1 MSYEVSFP
9 RLVRVGGGA
18 ISEVADIVVQLG
30 ITRPF
35 VVTDAFLKNSGLLD
49 KVVDILATAG
59 IVAGSFAETVA
70 DPTTASVATAMQ
82 AAADHNAD
90 GIIALGGGS
99 PIDTAKAM
107 AVLAKYPGQMHELK
121 APVSYNGPAL
131 PVVAIPTTAGTGSET
146 TRFTVIT
153 DSRTGEKML
162 CAGGSYMPEAAIVDY
177 ELTTTMPPRLT
188 ADTGIDALTH
198 AIEAYVS
205 TKANPISDAL
215 ALRAIALIGRNL
227 RRVYTDADHIARDEM
242 MTAATLAGMAFSNS
256 SVALVHG
263 MSRPL
268 GAHFHIAHGLANA
281 MLFAE
286 VTAFS
291 VSAAPERYAECARA
305 LGLGA
310 HDSTAAELGSELVA
324 ELRALA
330 EELEVPTPPQLGI
343 ERENWSEHV
352 PVMVTQAIASG
363 SPANNP
369 RIPTADQIAEIFQT
383 VFDHQKEQA

>member
-1 MSYEVSFP
+1 MTYEVSFP
-9 RLVRVGGGA
+9 RLVLVGGGA
-18 ISEVADIVVQLG
+18 VAELADIVSRLG

-35 VVTDAFLKNSGLLD
+35 VVTDAFLKDSGGLDRIVDLL
-49 KVVDILATAG
+49 TAAG
-59 IVAGSFAETVA
+59 FAVGSFAETVA
-70 DPTTASVATAMQ
+70 DPTTVSVATAVQ
-82 AAADHNAD
+82 AASEHDAD
-90 GIIALGGGS
+90 GVIALGGGS

-107 AVLAKYPGQMHELK
+107 AVLAKYSGEMHELK
-121 APVSYNGPAL
+121 APASYDGPAL
-131 PVVAIPTTAGTGSET
+131 PVIAIPTTAGTGSEA

-162 CAGGSYMPEAAIVDY
+162 CAGGSYMPAAAIVDY

-198 AIEAYVS
+198 AVEAYVS

-215 ALRAIALIGRNL
+215 ALTAVRLIGRNL
-227 RRVYTDADHIARDEM
+227 RRAYTGADLVARDEM
-242 MTAATLAGMAFSNS
+242 MAAATMAGMAFSNS

-286 VTAFS
+286 VTSFS
-291 VSAAPERYAECARA
+291 VDAAPERYAACARE
-305 LGLGA
+305 LGLGTP
-310 HDSTAAELGSELVA
+310 DSTTGELGAELVT

-330 EELEVPTPPQLGI
+330 NDLEVPTPAQLGI
-343 ERENWSEHV
+343 EREDWAELV
-352 PVMVTQAIASG
+352 PVMVAQAIASG

-369 RIPTADQIAEIFQT
+369 RVPTEEQIAEIFHT
-383 VFDHQKEQA
+383 IFDLQKEQA